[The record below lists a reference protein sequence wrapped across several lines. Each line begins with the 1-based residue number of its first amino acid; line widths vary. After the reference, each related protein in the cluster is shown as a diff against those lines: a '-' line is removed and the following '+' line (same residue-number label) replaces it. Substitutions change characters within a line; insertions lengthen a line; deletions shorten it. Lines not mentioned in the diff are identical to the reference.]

1 MLNLSGGCIYAQWID
16 VDYTIKDKSNCD
28 SPLRRS
34 AGSVDS
40 LIGQVRAIFRDYG
53 RGSEWNDTLG
63 LGNPAAVPIVK
74 RYLAAIRLIVS
85 TLQ

>member
-1 MLNLSGGCIYAQWID
+1 MSLPMINLLMVSVDHNTGCKFIGKL
-16 VDYTIKDKSNCD
+16 KDKSNCD

-63 LGNPAAVPIVK
+63 LGNPAAKSNP
-74 RYLAAIRLIVS
+74 LS
-85 TLQ
+85 LQ